1 MYYYN
6 YTLLETLLFQP
17 IINIIVIKQQRVFPV
32 SLNTCI
38 NYSVHFGTT
47 HK

>member
-6 YTLLETLLFQP
+6 YTLLETLLFQS
-17 IINIIVIKQQRVFPV
+17 IINIIVIKQRVFPV